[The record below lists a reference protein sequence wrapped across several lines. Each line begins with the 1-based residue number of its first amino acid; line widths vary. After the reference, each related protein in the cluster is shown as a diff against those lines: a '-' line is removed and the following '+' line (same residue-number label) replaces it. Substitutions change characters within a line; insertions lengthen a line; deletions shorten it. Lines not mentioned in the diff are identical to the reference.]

1 MEEQEVSLKAQ
12 EDEVNAKQNEL
23 KDLRTQEMELELSVS
38 NMKKRI
44 DQITQTQQDTQLYI
58 SQVSNL
64 VIFIIIIG

>member
-12 EDEVNAKQNEL
+12 EDEVNVKQNEL